1 MGSAAIV
8 RLCLLAY
15 AAALFAAP
23 TVREFSAGNFGAAAF
38 NAALWLACSRLAIS
52 AE

>member
-1 MGSAAIV
+1 M
-8 RLCLLAY
+8 LAY

-23 TVREFSAGNFGAAAF
+23 TVREFSDSNFGAAAF
-38 NAALWLACSRLAIS
+38 NAALWLACSRLALT